1 MLNRSKK
8 DLSRVKNVVCGFT
21 KDVINSRNPASAPY
35 SHVDPVKINLLTILD
50 NIWHQFTFADDFFED
65 RDAPSDEQT
74 NIDFG
79 TSSSI
84 DNWKVFNKRG
94 LHLIHLNIN
103 SLLSKID
110 ELRAIAKKSRAVV
123 I

>member
-1 MLNRSKK
+1 M
-8 DLSRVKNVVCGFT
+8 D
-21 KDVINSRNPASAPY
+21 Y
-35 SHVDPVKINLLTILD
+35 LD

-103 SLLSKID
+103 SLTLYNVCSVHRGVFSTSGGYHEYIGGYH
-110 ELRAIAKKSRAVV
+110 EYIGGCSVHRGES
-123 I
+123 